1 MSEINQEFRDKKY
14 NEWARRN
21 PAIVSIVFPL
31 IVVIYFYQKNTEELS
46 SIRYLVGVVLSFG
59 SIVPALFFFF
69 QSAVREISVLL
80 VESPLFLIFGRPA
93 VNLIKKKNNILSS
106 QRKRRIIAKAR
117 QEGITIPTI
126 IGNNICAKR
135 KIAREAFERIRERCR
150 ENPVLFEFNC
160 TYGFFRNLSG
170 GVIVD
175 LFICACLKVY
185 NKMYNLGADSLIC
198 ISFFV
203 LIVLLLFCIICTY
216 YSAIR
221 YAKRVYVAYDN
232 E

>member
-31 IVVIYFYQKNTEELS
+31 IVVIYFYQNNTEELS

-80 VESPLFLIFGRPA
+80 VEFPLFLIFGRPA
-93 VNLIKKKNNILSS
+93 VNLLKKNNAILSS

-126 IGNNICAKR
+126 NGNNICAKR
-135 KIAREAFERIRERCR
+135 KITREAFERIREKCR

-170 GVIVD
+170 GLIVD
-175 LFICACLKVY
+175 LIICACLKTY
-185 NKMYNLGADSLIC
+185 NKMYTLGAESLVC
-198 ISFFV
+198 ISFFI